1 LDLAETISRRHM
13 VRSFSEAPVDPEVL
27 QQALDGA
34 LHSPTAGHTR
44 GVAWLVLEESL
55 DRAAYWEA
63 TTDQPWRERSS
74 RWLGLSRAPVI
85 ALSLTSPDSYL
96 ARYAEPDKSGSGLD
110 LDQSQWPIPYW
121 FGDAA
126 FSTYA
131 LLLGATSAG
140 LGASFLG
147 NFRGERELL
156 DEFGVPIGWR
166 LFGSVLI
173 GHPDGLDHRSKSV
186 ERPGPT
192 PDQRLHRGRW
202 LA

>member
-1 LDLAETISRRHM
+1 M
-13 VRSFSEAPVDPEVL
+13 VRSFSDAPVDAQAL
-27 QQALDGA
+27 QKALDGA

-44 GVAWLVLEESL
+44 GVAWLVLEEPQ

-63 TTDQPWRERSS
+63 TTDQAWRERSS

-85 ALSLTSPDSYL
+85 ALSLTSPDLYL
-96 ARYAEPDKSGSGLD
+96 ARYGESDKSGSGLD
-110 LDQSQWPIPYW
+110 LDPGQWPIPYW

-131 LLLGATSAG
+131 LLLGVAAAG
-140 LGASFLG
+140 LGAGFLG
-147 NFRGERELL
+147 NFRGEREAL
-156 DEFGVPIGWR
+156 DQFEVPPDWR

-173 GHPDGLDHRSKSV
+173 GHPDGLDHRSKSID
-186 ERPGPT
+186 RPGPT

-202 LA
+202 LV